1 MWEKSAC
8 QTLTGSIAANY
19 LRLLLTGHILLSSRP
34 SQGQTS
40 WESNCLII
48 FCLWT
53 RDNFCCW
60 CQKIFLTWISHILAL
75 AISRPFQGQS
85 VFPSFEYLI
94 EIWRACTAKMV
105 AGIFSQMSIFCLHVS
120 FKWGNYC
127 SSHLHHVKLCAN
139 IEDMSLNLHYS
150 ESDYVS
156 KSSAHLIGV
165 DVPSGG
171 TQSLS

>member
-40 WESNCLII
+40 LENPIVWLFFSSVSELEP
-48 FCLWT
+48 LWLEILNNLNS
-53 RDNFCCW
+53 R
-60 CQKIFLTWISHILAL
+60 ILAL

-85 VFPSFEYLI
+85 VLPSFEYLI
-94 EIWRACTAKMV
+94 EIWQACTAKMV
-105 AGIFSQMSIFCLHVS
+105 AGVFSQMSIFCLHVS

-127 SSHLHHVKLCAN
+127 SNHLHHVKLCAN

-165 DVPSGG
+165 DILSG